1 MSDLNASI
9 FKDHLYNLEV
19 FIDAGRGQVTIGAI
33 KPVACGALASE
44 GRTVLVAL
52 VRRDDESVFEL
63 LISEQNWMTPPI
75 CRNPET
81 EMTICSGACHCGD
94 LAIEYKMDLRLR
106 TPALPSDIPSRY
118 RASIEAVATEHV
130 AARA

>member
-1 MSDLNASI
+1 MSDLTASL
-9 FKDHLYNLEV
+9 FKDHLYNLEA

-63 LISEQNWMTPPI
+63 LTRLDAALGRVAEQ
-75 CRNPET
+75 
-81 EMTICSGACHCGD
+81 
-94 LAIEYKMDLRLR
+94 
-106 TPALPSDIPSRY
+106 
-118 RASIEAVATEHV
+118 HV
-130 AARA
+130 KIDEVSAYIAKSHKPRK